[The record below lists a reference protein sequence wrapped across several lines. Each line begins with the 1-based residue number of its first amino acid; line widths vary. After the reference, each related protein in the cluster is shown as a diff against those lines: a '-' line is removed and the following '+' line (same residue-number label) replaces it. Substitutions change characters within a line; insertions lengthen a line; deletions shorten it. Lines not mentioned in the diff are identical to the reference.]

1 MARKKQ
7 QDLPRVAKS
16 KPALKRA
23 VRRQPVAFAA
33 LPVNSNMRRQAVFW
47 LVALALF
54 ILFLVL
60 FSDILFP
67 FVAGLT
73 LAYFLNPVVEF
84 LDRVG
89 FSRLWATVM
98 IMLAALVLLALALV
112 LLVPVL
118 SEQLLGFIKNV
129 PGYFSRLRVWI
140 AAKDWQWL
148 HDYIGIDLADLASWQ
163 NSLDSLPA
171 QMKTVMDSLLPGLW
185 NSGKALMNMVTLFIV
200 APVVTFYMLLDW
212 DRMVVS
218 VDSWIPRAHLAT
230 VRSIFHQMDRAIAG
244 FIRGQGTVCLILGV
258 YYAVM
263 LSSVGLN
270 FGLLLGLVIGFL
282 TFIPYIGTAIGFV
295 LTLSLAWMQFWP
307 DSWSLIVAIVVI
319 FAIGQFTE
327 GYVLQPKLVGHSV
340 GLHPVWLMFAL
351 FAFGSLFGFTGMLIA
366 VPAAAAVGVLVRF
379 ALHTYL
385 ASPMY
390 GVHSDRQ
397 GKAK

>member
-1 MARKKQ
+1 MAKAKQ
-7 QDLPRVAKS
+7 QDLSRVAKS
-16 KPALKRA
+16 KPAGKR
-23 VRRQPVAFAA
+23 VLRRQPVTFAA
-33 LPVNSNMRRQAVFW
+33 LSSNSHMRRQVIFW

-54 ILFLVL
+54 VLFLVL

-84 LDRVG
+84 LDRIG

-98 IMLAALVLLALALV
+98 IVLAAIILLALALV

-129 PGYFSRLRVWI
+129 PDYFSRLRVWI

-148 HDYIGIDLADLASWQ
+148 RDYIGIDLADLASWQ
-163 NSLDSLPA
+163 SSLDSLPA

-185 NSGKALMNMVTLFIV
+185 NSGKALMNMATLLIV

-212 DRMVVS
+212 DDMVDS

-244 FIRGQGTVCLILGV
+244 FIRGQGTVCLILGI

-263 LSSVGLN
+263 LSIVGLN
-270 FGLLLGLVIGFL
+270 FGLLLGLVIGFF
-282 TFIPYIGTAIGFV
+282 TFIPYIGTAVGFV

-307 DSWSLIVAIVVI
+307 DHWSLIVVIVAV
-319 FAIGQFTE
+319 FAVGQFTE
-327 GYVLQPKLVGHSV
+327 GYILQPKLVGHSV

-379 ALHTYL
+379 VLHTYL

-390 GVHSDRQ
+390 EGHSDKP
-397 GKAK
+397 GKAG